1 MTIRAAI
8 KRIEKLRNEIRKVM
22 RDLRKGKSSKAV
34 AKKVLQEAKGIRDTL
49 RKEIKGAKALKA
61 PAAAKKGGVVR
72 KGAKRLKPAVKK
84 AKKR

>member
-1 MTIRAAI
+1 
-8 KRIEKLRNEIRKVM
+8 M

-34 AKKVLQEAKGIRDTL
+34 AKKVLQEAKGIRDSL

-61 PAAAKKGGVVR
+61 PAAAKKGGVR